1 MEEAAM
7 FSSHFIRVGLKQIH
21 RSHYVVTHIGNIEGI
36 LFKPRIIQPWYRPA
50 YIRDLLKRRE
60 KVSSSIAISH
70 AYNIVLGDI
79 LALSRQDQ
87 II

>member
-21 RSHYVVTHIGNIEGI
+21 RSHIVTHLGNIEGI

-60 KVSSSIAISH
+60 KVSSSIAIAH

-79 LALSRQDQ
+79 LAWSRQDQ